1 MSPSDATNGRA
12 ASSSPSPLFDVVFEH
27 SQTIRHMVDMV
38 ASVLPRATY
47 TLCQRGAA
55 GGGVTGAAGGGGGD
69 VCLAVDCMDADQVCL
84 VQARLV
90 GKWNSGGDS
99 SSSSYSPLGGGGG
112 ERADVS
118 FCVKSDL
125 ITTCLRH
132 VSPKN
137 AVVLS
142 CASPDKIDMTGVDL
156 LTGETSVEFT
166 LDTLHE
172 DSEKME
178 LEDLDFDHIAE
189 VNVPAF
195 KGILEMANQLG
206 THRITLALFRRGAET
221 VVEVRGKGD
230 KGGTFVRRLPTQSDM
245 DGDVAVDDAADGREE
260 KRARRDAAGAEGGG
274 AAGYEA
280 AFGLKQLSK
289 FVKAMQQEQM
299 TLKIGRGQPLLIDYP
314 LGVSGSYV
322 KLLLAFKTD
331 EED

>member
-1 MSPSDATNGRA
+1 MPTDATNGG
-12 ASSSPSPLFDVVFEH
+12 ASSSPPPLFDVVFEH

-47 TLCQRGAA
+47 TLCQRG
-55 GGGVTGAAGGGGGD
+55 GTRGGGD

-90 GKWNSGGDS
+90 GKWNSN
-99 SSSSYSPLGGGGG
+99 SSSYSPLGGG

-172 DSEKME
+172 DAEKME

-206 THRITLALFRRGAET
+206 AHRITLALFRRGAET

-245 DGDVAVDDAADGREE
+245 DGDVEADDAAREG
-260 KRARRDAAGAEGGG
+260 KRARRDASGSEGGG

-299 TLKIGRGQPLLIDYP
+299 TLKIGKGQPLLIDYP